1 MQARELIDRLSLLPH
16 PEGGWYREIYR
27 SRERVQTR
35 RGLRSAL
42 TTIHYLL
49 EQQQLSRWHVVE
61 SAEIWHFYDG
71 APLELFEY
79 VPATRHLARHVLGHV
94 REGNESV
101 VVVEAGVWQAARSR
115 GELSLLGC
123 TVGPGFEFE
132 DFRFVTALASH
143 QAHFTGELAGL
154 AHLLWRFSFRIDRNI
169 VAAGIFKMSQ
179 PSPDRES
186 LQALLARV
194 HERLNE
200 AGSVDSGS
208 RELLSQV
215 MGDIE
220 RALQPG
226 SNSPGNANPGSSA
239 VAAAAEAHTPRL
251 EALAVQFE
259 ADHPSLSAALNG
271 LVDLL
276 GKAGI

>member
-1 MQARELIDRLSLLPH
+1 
-16 PEGGWYREIYR
+16 
-27 SRERVQTR
+27 
-35 RGLRSAL
+35 
-42 TTIHYLL
+42 
-49 EQQQLSRWHVVE
+49 
-61 SAEIWHFYDG
+61 
-71 APLELFEY
+71 
-79 VPATRHLARHVLGHV
+79 
-94 REGNESV
+94 
-101 VVVEAGVWQAARSR
+101 
-115 GELSLLGC
+115 
-123 TVGPGFEFE
+123 
-132 DFRFVTALASH
+132 
-143 QAHFTGELAGL
+143 
-154 AHLLWRFSFRIDRNI
+154 
-169 VAAGIFKMSQ
+169 MSQ

-220 RALQPG
+220 RALRQQG
-226 SNSPGNANPGSSA
+226 GRSQGNAGA
-239 VAAAAEAHTPRL
+239 GFAMAAAAEAHTPRL

-259 ADHPSLSAALNG
+259 ADHPSLSALLNR